1 MSGSYLSRQDSVTYS
16 APGCSAPGARRV
28 RGCLRSLG
36 QRQVSQELRR
46 HVTTHGRLGQEK
58 DRPRPPRV
66 QPKPSTNGPSAAS
79 LPVPAAGSITTT
91 VGRQVTFTT
100 KRSEPSGIAR
110 SASSTAASRAGR
122 STRRRLLGVTTET
135 SRVPE
140 PLDGVRHGQ
149 RRMQQ
154 GRPVVIVLH
163 TATSAPRRRS
173 SHHLQHGPASRFEEP
188 PVERTTALIRG
199 AVVAP
204 TLSYG
209 AIYRCGSPT
218 GAEPSCGSGVRSPP
232 VGTAPGRR
240 KMFPAAVGSTTSTA
254 Q

>member
-1 MSGSYLSRQDSVTYS
+1 MLGAWVVGEFGN
-16 APGCSAPGARRV
+16 APIARPAPSLAR
-28 RGCLRSLG
+28 
-36 QRQVSQELRR
+36 LRR

-110 SASSTAASRAGR
+110 SVSSTAASRAGR

-188 PVERTTALIRG
+188 PVERTTALIAAR
-199 AVVAP
+199 
-204 TLSYG
+204 LSPATTSYATSPG
-209 AIYRCGSPT
+209 RLGSSAS
-218 GAEPSCGSGVRSPP
+218 GSCGCS
-232 VGTAPGRR
+232 
-240 KMFPAAVGSTTSTA
+240 
-254 Q
+254 